1 MGISAL
7 FPLDQG
13 EHSPCSKKW
22 QAGICPHGSA
32 VTPWGHQA
40 EVRSDATS
48 EFTSGYQRQKQHL
61 SLMESLDQSFPH
73 AILLRQPYRGQLSCH
88 SVVTE
93 EQKNL
98 GLGHN
103 QWCGRCLSLRAVT
116 LEGTRESNPIYLVSE
131 GLRLPEGEVSVF
143 G

>member
-1 MGISAL
+1 
-7 FPLDQG
+7 
-13 EHSPCSKKW
+13 
-22 QAGICPHGSA
+22 
-32 VTPWGHQA
+32 
-40 EVRSDATS
+40 
-48 EFTSGYQRQKQHL
+48 
-61 SLMESLDQSFPH
+61 MESLDQSFH
-73 AILLRQPYRGQLSCH
+73 HVILLRHPYRGQLSCH